1 MKCSLE
7 IENSQTVENIH
18 KKRVAKRVYI
28 LFCDFPRFF
37 TFSSFIVRAAPAFNF
52 GGAAPTTATNSN
64 PFQFGQTNQT
74 QQSAPSSNSTP
85 FQFGA
90 SSTTQ
95 NTDNSTPFQFG
106 GAPQTAPVTQNVN
119 PFGAQSSGM
128 GNMQQQQQAAPSFNF
143 NSTAPQQNTGFNQ
156 AAAPEQT
163 GGDNPF
169 AFGQSNQAAAPGGGR
184 KIAKA
189 TRRRKR

>member
-1 MKCSLE
+1 M
-7 IENSQTVENIH
+7 I
-18 KKRVAKRVYI
+18 
-28 LFCDFPRFF
+28 F
-37 TFSSFIVRAAPAFNF
+37 TFFSFIVRAAPAFNF
-52 GGAAPTTATNSN
+52 GNAAPTTASNSN
-64 PFQFGQTNQT
+64 PFQFGQANNP

-90 SSTTQ
+90 PTTTQ
-95 NTDNSTPFQFG
+95 NTNNSTPFHFG
-106 GAPQTAPVTQNVN
+106 GAPQTAPVTQQNVN

-128 GNMQQQQQAAPSFNF
+128 GNNMQQQNAAPSFNF
-143 NSTAPQQNTGFNQ
+143 NSTGAPQQNTAFNQ
-156 AAAPEQT
+156 ASAAPEQT

-169 AFGQSNQAAAPGGGR
+169 AFGQSNQAAAQGGGGR